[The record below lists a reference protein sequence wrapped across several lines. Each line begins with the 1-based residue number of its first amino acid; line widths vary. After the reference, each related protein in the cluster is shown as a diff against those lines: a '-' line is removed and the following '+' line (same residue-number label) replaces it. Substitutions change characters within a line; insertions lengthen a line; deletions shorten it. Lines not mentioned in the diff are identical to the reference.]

1 MDHIAARRLG
11 TTQLSVTELG
21 FGAAPIGGFRATITE
36 AEAQALLDAT
46 WQGGVRYFDT
56 SPFYGYGRSELR
68 LGHFLRQY
76 PREECVVSTKIG
88 RVMHPLRPGEALPA
102 DLRSNGLP
110 GFVPTFDYSYD
121 GVMRSLEQ
129 SCLRLGIARIDI
141 LLVHDIDFWTIQ
153 DRDLLDQRFRTLMDS
168 GYRALDELR
177 SAGVIGAI
185 GCGLNEAD
193 MCLRFAQAGN
203 FDCMLLAG
211 RYTLLEQGALDEFM
225 PYAEAHNVSVIIGGP
240 YNSGILAG
248 DVPDH
253 ATHDYKAA
261 PRHLIER
268 ARRIAA
274 VCQRHHVPLAAAALQ
289 FPLAHPAVTSVIPG
303 ALSARE
309 VQQNLGYLRQPIP
322 AALWQ
327 ELRAEGLL
335 APTAPIPGQ
344 A

>member
-1 MDHIAARRLG
+1 
-11 TTQLSVTELG
+11 
-21 FGAAPIGGFRATITE
+21 
-36 AEAQALLDAT
+36 
-46 WQGGVRYFDT
+46 
-56 SPFYGYGRSELR
+56 
-68 LGHFLRQY
+68 
-76 PREECVVSTKIG
+76 
-88 RVMHPLRPGEALPA
+88 
-102 DLRSNGLP
+102 
-110 GFVPTFDYSYD
+110 
-121 GVMRSLEQ
+121 MRSLEQ

>member
-1 MDHIAARRLG
+1 MECFSARRIG
-11 TTQLSVTELG
+11 TTALSVTELG
-21 FGAAPIGGFRATITE
+21 FGASPIGGFRATITE
-36 AEAQALLDAT
+36 AEAQTLLETA
-46 WQGGVRYFDT
+46 WQGGVRFFDT

-68 LGHFLRQY
+68 LGHFLRQC
-76 PREECVVSTKIG
+76 PREEFIISTKIG
-88 RVMHPLRPGEALPA
+88 RVMHAEQPGEEAPA

-110 GFVPTFDYSYD
+110 GFIPTFDYTYD

-129 SCLRLGIARIDI
+129 SCLRLGISRMDI
-141 LLVHDIDFWTIQ
+141 LFVHDIDFWTIQ
-153 DRDLLDQRFRTLMDS
+153 DRELLDQRFRTLMDG

-177 SAGVIGAI
+177 RAGVIGAI

-193 MCLRFAQAGN
+193 MCLRFAKAGD

-211 RYTLLEQGALDEFM
+211 RYTLLEQGALDEFL
-225 PYAEAHNVSVIIGGP
+225 PYAEAHDVSVIIGGP

-261 PRHLIER
+261 PRHLIEK

-274 VCQRHHVPLAAAALQ
+274 VCQRHRLPLAAAALQ
-289 FPLAHPAVTSVIPG
+289 FPLAHPAVVSVIPG
-303 ALSARE
+303 ALSAHE
-309 VQQNLGYLRQPIP
+309 VQQNLSHLRQPIP

-335 APTAPIPGQ
+335 APTAPLPG

>member
-1 MDHIAARRLG
+1 MDHIAARRIG
-11 TTQLSVTELG
+11 TTALSVSELG
-21 FGAAPIGGFRATITE
+21 FGAAPIGGFRATISE
-36 AEAQALLDAT
+36 AEAQALLEAA
-46 WQGGVRYFDT
+46 WQGGVRFFDT

-76 PREECVVSTKIG
+76 PREDFIISTKIG
-88 RVMHPLRPGEALPA
+88 RVMHPQRPGEPA
-102 DLRSNGLP
+102 QGDLRSNGLP
-110 GFVPTFDYSYD
+110 GFIPAFDYSYD

-129 SCLRLGIARIDI
+129 SCLRLGISRMDI

-153 DRDLLDQRFRTLMDS
+153 DRDLLEQRFRTLMDS

-211 RYTLLEQGALDEFM
+211 RYTLLEQGALDEFL

-261 PRHLIER
+261 PRHLIEK
-268 ARRIAA
+268 ARRIAV
-274 VCQRHHVPLAAAALQ
+274 VCQRHQVPLAAAALQ

-309 VQQNLGYLRQPIP
+309 VHQNLGHLHQPIP

-335 APTAPIPGQ
+335 APTAPIPG
-344 A
+344 

>member
-1 MDHIAARRLG
+1 MDHIAARRIG
-11 TTQLSVTELG
+11 TTALSVSELG
-21 FGAAPIGGFRATITE
+21 FGAAPIGGFRATISE
-36 AEAQALLDAT
+36 AEAQALLEAA
-46 WQGGVRYFDT
+46 WQGGVRFFDT

-76 PREECVVSTKIG
+76 PREDFIISTKIG
-88 RVMHPLRPGEALPA
+88 RVMHSQRLGEPAPG

-110 GFVPTFDYSYD
+110 GFIPAFDYSYD

-129 SCLRLGIARIDI
+129 SCLRLGISRMDI

-211 RYTLLEQGALDEFM
+211 RYTLLEQGALDEFL

-261 PRHLIER
+261 PRHLIEK

-274 VCQRHHVPLAAAALQ
+274 VCQRHQVPLAAAALQ
-289 FPLAHPAVTSVIPG
+289 FPLAHPAVASLIPG

-309 VQQNLGYLRQPIP
+309 VHQNLGHLHQPIP

-335 APTAPIPGQ
+335 APTAPIPG
-344 A
+344 